1 MILTNAEKSL
11 FAKLRTIAVD
21 NAVVARAAGG
31 CVRDKL
37 MGLESHDIDI
47 AVEGMS
53 GREFAELVRAKH
65 GGNIHVI
72 EARPEQSKHLET
84 AQVTIDGQL
93 VDFVGLRTEVY
104 GDSRIPEIRPATPFE
119 DAMRRDL
126 TINAMFFNINN
137 GCIEDHTGMG
147 RYDLEHRIARTPL
160 GPWKTFQDDPLRIL
174 RVIRFCARFDLDP
187 TDEVVIAAQNP
198 NIQSAFL
205 QKISRER
212 IWAEMVGAA
221 EPNGWK
227 RGFLNGPDPY
237 YALTLINTFG
247 FRDLLFYPEDE
258 GLEPW
263 DREQNNIYHDLNV
276 WEHTNLALRF
286 LIEELPKP
294 ENPEDEAMRI
304 LALLFHDLGKLDP
317 KFTQIHPDG
326 EHWQFKK
333 HEVRSFDLA
342 KKQLEWLTA
351 PAKFTERCCRLV
363 KFHGRFQDDLNNRS
377 LRRTLR
383 DMGDDWEHLLDI
395 AFADGNGKKRT
406 FKKRPVREMFMGLRE
421 RFKKI
426 IEDQAGV
433 TTIVRPINGNDLME
447 LGIKPGPKMGEIF
460 KALDEELLDKPL
472 MTREEALELARNIER
487 KAKE

>member
-11 FAKLRTIAVD
+11 FAKLRTIAVAEG
-21 NAVVARAAGG
+21 AVIRAAGG
-31 CVRDKL
+31 WVRDKL

-53 GREFAELVRAKH
+53 GREFAEKVRAQH

-72 EARPEQSKHLET
+72 AARPDQSKHLET

-93 VDFVGLRTEVY
+93 IDFVGLRTEVY
-104 GDSRIPEIRPATPFE
+104 ADSRIPEVRPATPFE

-126 TINAMFFNINN
+126 TINAMFFNIND
-137 GCIEDHTGMG
+137 CRIEDHTGMG

-174 RVIRFCARFDLDP
+174 RVVRFCARFDLDP
-187 TDEVVIAAQNP
+187 TDEVVCAANNL
-198 NIQSAFL
+198 NIQVAFR

-212 IWAEMVGAA
+212 IWSEMVGAA
-221 EPNGWK
+221 EPDGWK
-227 RGFLNGPDPY
+227 RGFLNGPDPM
-237 YALTLINTFG
+237 YALDLIKAFG
-247 FRDLLFYPEDE
+247 FRDLLFFPEDE

-263 DREQNNIYHDLNV
+263 ERDQNNVYHDLNV
-276 WEHTNLALRF
+276 WEHTKLALRF

-294 ENPEDEAMRI
+294 EDPEDEALRI

-317 KFTQIHPDG
+317 KFTQMHPDG

-363 KFHGRFQDDLNNRS
+363 KFHGRFQDELNDKS

-383 DMGDDWEHLLDI
+383 DMDDDWEHLLDV
-395 AFADGNGKKRT
+395 AYADGNGKLRT
-406 FKKRPVREMFMGLRE
+406 FMKRPVRELFTSLRE

-433 TTIVRPINGNDLME
+433 TKVVRPISGHDLKE
-447 LGIKPGPKMGEIF
+447 IGIKPGPKMGEIF
-460 KALDEELLDKPL
+460 KALDEELLGNPL
-472 MTREEALELARNIER
+472 MSKDEAIELARSM
-487 KAKE
+487 A